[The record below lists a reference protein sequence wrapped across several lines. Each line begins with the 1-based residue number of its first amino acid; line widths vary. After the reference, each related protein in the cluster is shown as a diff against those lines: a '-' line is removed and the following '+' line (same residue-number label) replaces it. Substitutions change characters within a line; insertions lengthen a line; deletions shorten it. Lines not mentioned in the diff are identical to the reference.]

1 MNLELYI
8 ARRFLSGRE
17 KNAVSVPIIRIALVG
32 VALGV
37 CIMLFSIFIITGF
50 KQEITNKLT
59 GFSAHLNIGSYGNIN
74 SYASDKI
81 QPSDTLLEG
90 VHALPEVKELYVY
103 VTKPAI
109 LKSKQEI
116 HGVVLHGVDSTFKG
130 DFFIENLKEG
140 EFPDFHTVSPSNEIL
155 LSSLVANYLNLQVG
169 DKVTAHF
176 VQDPPRARVFRV
188 KGIYD
193 TGFNE
198 YDGMFVL
205 CDIRHLQRLNGWK
218 EGEVSGIAVE
228 LTNMDM
234 LSSAEQKIDELI
246 PWENT
251 DTFYKV
257 TTIYDMMPQLF
268 EWLDLLNTNVWV
280 ILILLVVVAGFNMV
294 SGLLILILDKTSLIG
309 ILKALGYRDL
319 KLRKLFLYISIGLIG
334 KGMLWGNGLAFA
346 IAGIQKYWHVVSLDP
361 ANYYMDMVPI
371 HFNIGYVI
379 LLNLGVLFVS
389 TLMLI
394 VPTMLISKIKPIKAI
409 RFE

>member
-1 MNLELYI
+1 MNLELFI
-8 ARRFLSGRE
+8 ARRLLSGRE

-37 CIMLFSIFIITGF
+37 CIMLISIFIITGF

-59 GFSAHLNIGSYGNIN
+59 GFSAHLNISSYGNSN
-74 SYASDKI
+74 FSASDKI

-90 VHALPEVKELYVY
+90 IYALPEVKHLYLY

-109 LKSKQEI
+109 LKSKREI

-130 DFFIENLKEG
+130 DFFIDNLKEG
-140 EFPDFHTVSPSNEIL
+140 EFPDFHTIFPSDEIL
-155 LSSLVANYLNLQVG
+155 LSSLVADYLNLKVG

-193 TGFNE
+193 TGFDE
-198 YDGMFVL
+198 YDGVFVL

-218 EGEVSGIAVE
+218 EKEVSGISVE
-228 LTNMDM
+228 LKNMDM
-234 LSSAEQKIDELI
+234 LLSAGQKIDECI

-251 DTFYKV
+251 DTFYQV
-257 TTIYDMMPQLF
+257 TTIYDRMPQLF
-268 EWLDLLNTNVWV
+268 EWLDLLNTNVWI

-309 ILKALGYRDL
+309 ILKALGYKDL
-319 KLRKLFLYISIGLIG
+319 NLRKLFLYISVGLIG
-334 KGMLWGNGLAFA
+334 KGMLWGNALAFA
-346 IAGIQKYWHVVSLDP
+346 IAGIQKYFHIIHLDP
-361 ANYYMDMVPI
+361 TNYYMDTVPV
-371 HFNIGYVI
+371 HFSIGYVI

>member
-1 MNLELYI
+1 MNLELFI
-8 ARRFLSGRE
+8 ARRLLSGRE

-37 CIMLFSIFIITGF
+37 CIMLLSIFIITGF

-59 GFSAHLNIGSYGNIN
+59 GFSAHLDIGSYGSVG
-74 SYASDKI
+74 SYTAEKI
-81 QPSDTLLEG
+81 QPSDTLLQSIEE
-90 VHALPEVKELYVY
+90 LPEVKDLYVY

-116 HGVVLHGVDSTFKG
+116 HGVVLHGVDSAYRG
-130 DFFIENLKEG
+130 DFFVNNLKEG

-155 LSSLVANYLNLQVG
+155 LSSLIADYLNLKVG

-176 VQDPPRARVFRV
+176 VQDPPRARVFII

-198 YDGMFVL
+198 YDGVFVL
-205 CDIRHLQRLNGWK
+205 CDIRHLQRLNGWSAK
-218 EGEVSGIAVE
+218 EVSGISVE
-228 LTNMDM
+228 LKNMD
-234 LSSAEQKIDELI
+234 LLPIAEQKIDERI

-257 TTIYDMMPQLF
+257 TTIYDSMPQLF
-268 EWLDLLNTNVWV
+268 EWLDLLNTNVWI

-309 ILKALGYRDL
+309 ILKALGYKDIS
-319 KLRKLFLYISIGLIG
+319 LRKLFLYIAVGLIG
-334 KGMLWGNGLAFA
+334 KGMLWGNGLAFL
-346 IAGIQKYWHVVSLDP
+346 IAGIQKYFQLIHLDP
-361 ANYYMDMVPI
+361 ANYYMDTVPVY
-371 HFNIGYVI
+371 FNIGYVI
-379 LLNLGVLFVS
+379 LLNLGVLIIS
-389 TLMLI
+389 ISMLI